1 MHIGMGD
8 GCALGRRQSES
19 LGKHFGLGLGLGLGE
34 RRAQREPGR
43 PPRLYLRQLVRAE
56 ATGRRGGA
64 GRGWAG
70 FGGGGADSDW
80 PRARGRGPELGC
92 RAAQVSLR
100 SARSEAL
107 KLYRSLPPV
116 TQPVPPRGPCRRSAR
131 PAHCGQHHL
140 GLLGSPSFRRHHL
153 GAFPWP
159 APPQCL
165 TLTLRLRNARKKD
178 QMAKQ
183 PSDVSSECDRE
194 GGQLQPTERPPQLR
208 PGAPTSV
215 QIEQQDRSPAPM
227 SCDKS
232 TQTPSPPCQAF
243 NHYLNAMAMRPFQAL
258 PADLRPEMW
267 IAQELR
273 RIGDEFNAYYPR
285 RVFLNNYLGAEAHP
299 QMVFLRLLR
308 YILRLVWRMQ

>member
-215 QIEQQDRSPAPM
+215 QIEQQ
-227 SCDKS
+227 
-232 TQTPSPPCQAF
+232 
-243 NHYLNAMAMRPFQAL
+243 AMRPFQAL